1 VGDQAPLIHLLTAGL
16 IVAVAAGGAAL
27 AAYLVLR
34 SRKESLFPPPRRW
47 IVGWNGWVVLAAFFA
62 YYAIPQFLLPL
73 LESAGFFQMVYG
85 REFPSPPERGQDA
98 TAAQKTALIV
108 RSLWT
113 YPLAV
118 PLIVVA
124 VVALRRS
131 GQPTPRDAGIRPVPN
146 IVIAFLGW
154 LVLTPLTFIVYGAV
168 IWLMESW
175 TGRPPEPHPLTR
187 LAPYNGPLE
196 LLLFAAQATV
206 LAPVLEELLCRGTLL
221 PWLLQR
227 PPRRPQRG
235 QSAPVLPPFRA
246 DLVVVGAAV
255 ALALALKLNDFDKAR
270 TRGDSVDWFMAT
282 APAGFMLLLVPLYWI
297 VPRWTFLGRRLRMP
311 SVRAGRA
318 VWASAM
324 VFAAAH
330 SNVWPSP
337 VPLFVLG
344 LGLGYIAYRTRS
356 IVAPILI
363 HGLFNAVSVIAVL
376 WEN

>member
-16 IVAVAAGGAAL
+16 IVAVAAGSAAL
-27 AAYLVLR
+27 PAYLVLR

-62 YYAIPQFLLPL
+62 FYAIPIILLPL

-85 REFPSPPERGQDA
+85 REFPSLPKPGQES
-98 TAAQKTALIV
+98 TAAEKTALTL
-108 RSLWT
+108 RFMWT
-113 YPLAV
+113 YALAF
-118 PLIVVA
+118 PLIVAA

-131 GQPTPRDAGIRPVPN
+131 GRPTPPDVGIRPISN
-146 IVIAFLGW
+146 IVIAFLAW
-154 LVLTPLTFIVYGAV
+154 LVLTPLTFIVYGAT
-168 IWLMESW
+168 IWLLESW

-196 LLLFAAQATV
+196 LVLFAAQAV
-206 LAPVLEELLCRGTLL
+206 LLAPMLEELLCRGTLL

-227 PPRRPQRG
+227 PPRRPLPG

-297 VPRWTFLGRRLRMP
+297 VPRWASLGRRLRMP

-330 SNVWPSP
+330 SGVWPSP

-356 IVAPILI
+356 VVAPILI